1 MKTVILPMD
10 LEVLKLVTWILKL
23 RSLYSEFSTKI
34 FFLSVKIVKFRV
46 MQEGDVWLGAGGL
59 QL

>member
-1 MKTVILPMD
+1 MD

-23 RSLYSEFSTKI
+23 RSLYSEFSIKI